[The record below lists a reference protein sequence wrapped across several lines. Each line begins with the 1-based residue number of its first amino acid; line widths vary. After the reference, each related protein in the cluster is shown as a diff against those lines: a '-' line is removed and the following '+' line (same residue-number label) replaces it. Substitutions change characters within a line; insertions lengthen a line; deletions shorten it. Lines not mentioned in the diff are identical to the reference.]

1 MAQRFLI
8 VDGHSII
15 FAWPELREMHDR
27 KTALA
32 RERLVKTLTEYQ
44 DYSGVRVVLVFDG
57 RGQSVSEVTEPGG
70 IQIFYSNT
78 GRTADQIVERLCA
91 KYAATYTITVATAD
105 ALEQQTVISFG
116 AQCTGAEGLR
126 KLVQSARNEFAA
138 EVKRRRKNL

>member
-1 MAQRFLI
+1 MGAIAVDAIGEIDAMVTTGTIASTRMAERFLI

-15 FAWPELREMHDR
+15 FAWPELRELHDR

-70 IQIFYSNT
+70 IQIFYSNI
-78 GRTADQIVERLCA
+78 GRTADQIV
-91 KYAATYTITVATAD
+91 
-105 ALEQQTVISFG
+105 
-116 AQCTGAEGLR
+116 
-126 KLVQSARNEFAA
+126 
-138 EVKRRRKNL
+138 